1 MSGKTI
7 VGVLWG
13 LAFCML
19 PAWVW
24 LAADWRLGAGAGVL
38 FSGALAW
45 VAWRLNRV
53 DLPPGAT
60 EAAPV
65 DLVVAPVEHI
75 PAHLRE
81 LLEGLL
87 PLWGK
92 HIGLA
97 RSQSANAI
105 DGLSEQFT
113 ALNRQLRE
121 AVAMSSDGGGQSV
134 VGSVQRAQQ
143 ELPRVFD
150 ALGATQGTRER
161 FLAELEAMTRFV
173 DQLSSMAAD
182 VGKLASQTNLLAL
195 NAAIE
200 AARAGEAGR
209 GFAVVADEVRELS
222 SLSGKTGA
230 NITEKVTAINRT
242 ILQLIEMARQSSKNE
257 QQLIDQAQGVVRD
270 VLSDFSSGVAGLE
283 QRLEHL
289 QANGREVES
298 TVNGVLV
305 ELQFQD
311 RVSQIL
317 GHVQDDAERLRLAVA
332 EDRIPES
339 GAWLKTLEASYT
351 TAEQRDIHHAREV
364 RSTPQSTDVTFF

>member
-38 FSGALAW
+38 FSGVLAW
-45 VAWRLNRV
+45 VAWRLGRV

-209 GFAVVADEVRELS
+209 GFAVVADEVRKLS
-222 SLSGKTGA
+222 ERTALSAQEISGMIEAVQAGTSAVVAGMGDGVARVARGVEQAGLAGQAIGDIQVRAQQVREAVAGISNSLR
-230 NITEKVTAINRT
+230 E
-242 ILQLIEMARQSSKNE
+242 QSSASNE
-257 QQLIDQAQGVVRD
+257 LARNVERIAQMAEESNAAVQGSLDTAR
-270 VLSDFSSGVAGLE
+270 
-283 QRLEHL
+283 RLH
-289 QANGREVES
+289 
-298 TVNGVLV
+298 
-305 ELQFQD
+305 
-311 RVSQIL
+311 
-317 GHVQDDAERLRLAVA
+317 RLALSLD
-332 EDRIPES
+332 EGIGRFK
-339 GAWLKTLEASYT
+339 L
-351 TAEQRDIHHAREV
+351 
-364 RSTPQSTDVTFF
+364 